1 MDKIGFTW
9 LCDHFAIQAA
19 PLTHESYIGGR
30 RRIDADAH
38 QHCVVE
44 YFAAN
49 YRPEPAPMAHLE
61 FALKYDDLHL
71 DLLKKIFEH
80 IPPSEIVAYIEERPS
95 SKYSRQIG
103 FLYEFLTNKILP
115 LSKAVSGN
123 YADLLDG
130 KRYVV
135 ATPTRNARWLIN
147 DNLLGTP
154 QFCPVIRKTAF
165 IRKQVDTD
173 YTSRLK
179 SFQGDIPPDL
189 FRRAIDYLYFKESK
203 SSYDIER
210 ETATPDREA
219 KFVEA
224 LKRAGSVAASVT
236 LTEQYLAELQSV
248 IVDARFA
255 HDSFRTWQNYVGQ
268 NMLGRAQRIHYVC
281 PPGMF
286 VHSLMEGLAQAA
298 IKAGGINPVIRAAII
313 SFGFV
318 FIHPFED
325 GNGRLHRF
333 LIHDTLAHDKFVPEG
348 MILPVSAY
356 MLRNTGEY
364 DAVLERYSRPL
375 SRLVDYTLNH
385 DDEMTVN
392 SPGMIEGYYRYP
404 DMTPQVEYLFY
415 AVEQTIST
423 ELIAEVLFLQHYDE
437 AREKIQ
443 AIVDLPDRQLDLMI
457 KLLHQNNG
465 TLSKAKRSRFPSLH
479 DDEIL
484 AMESAYRSLLSTAEP
499 VMRVESKH

>member
-19 PLTHESYIGGR
+19 PLTHESCIGGR
-30 RRIDADAH
+30 RRIDADAQ

-44 YFAAN
+44 YFSAN
-49 YRPEPAPMAHLE
+49 YRPEPVAMAHLE
-61 FALKYDDLHL
+61 FALKYDDLNL

-103 FLYEFLTNKILP
+103 FLYEFLTNKILH
-115 LSKAVSGN
+115 LNKAVSGN
-123 YADLLDG
+123 YADLLDC

-173 YTSRLK
+173 YTGRLK
-179 SFQGDIPPDL
+179 NFQGDIPPDL

-224 LKRAGSVAASVT
+224 LKRAGSVTASVT
-236 LTEQYLAELQSV
+236 LTEQYLSELQSV

-255 HDSFRTWQNYVGQ
+255 HDSFRNWQNYVGQ

-281 PPGMF
+281 PPGVF
-286 VHSLMEGLAQAA
+286 VQSLMEGLAQAA

-364 DAVLERYSRPL
+364 DAVLERYSKPL
-375 SRLVDYTLNH
+375 SQLVDYTLNQ

-392 SPGMIEGYYRYP
+392 NADMIEGYYRYP

-423 ELIAEVLFLQHYDE
+423 ELIAEVLFLKHYDE

-465 TLSKAKRSRFPSLH
+465 KLSKAKRSRFPSLH
-479 DDEIL
+479 DDEIS

-499 VMRVESKH
+499 VMGG